1 MKVKESDR
9 IVMMAL
15 TLKAMRADIQPT
27 FDGWIIK
34 GPTPLHG
41 AKVSSGG
48 DHRVAMSLAVAGLI
62 AQGPTTILDTKNI
75 DTSFPGFENSLRNLV
90 NPQRTT

>member
-1 MKVKESDR
+1 
-9 IVMMAL
+9 
-15 TLKAMRADIQPT
+15 
-27 FDGWIIK
+27 
-34 GPTPLHG
+34 
-41 AKVSSGG
+41 
-48 DHRVAMSLAVAGLI
+48 LAVAGLI